1 MADTGAESIRQ
12 TAFSEPGGTVQPRGN
27 QSPMKVFV
35 HLAHGFGRTAW
46 KSRFDQG
53 EIIGI
58 NHDDPY
64 GYQQANAMGCV
75 LQQSEDMPEWRLGRL
90 IRLGGRAFFVFDLVH
105 AWRNRRGILHADVVW
120 THTESQSLAI
130 LLLLKRQK
138 GTKPKLIAQTVWLMD
153 AWDTY
158 AGLRRQFYLSL
169 LRGADLLTFLSP
181 PAMRKAQ
188 HLLPAKR
195 TAFLL
200 YGIRTDQALEV
211 LDRPVHTPAR
221 LLMLG
226 NDRHRDWPTFITA
239 VKNDARYTAKAI
251 TRAPLTE
258 HLQGVGNVV
267 QEVPTSNEEL
277 FALFRWADIVV
288 ICLTENLHAS
298 GITVV
303 EEAVLCGL
311 PVICTHVGGIESYF
325 TEDEITYV
333 PVGDPEAVR
342 QAVQQLAAD
351 AALREG
357 KVRRAL
363 SRMKTGNINSRS
375 YVAQHVALSQELLN
389 R

>member
-1 MADTGAESIRQ
+1 
-12 TAFSEPGGTVQPRGN
+12 
-27 QSPMKVFV
+27 MKVFV
-35 HLAHGFGRTAW
+35 HLAHGFGRESW
-46 KSRFDQG
+46 KSRFDKG

-64 GYQQANAMGCV
+64 GYQQASAMGCT
-75 LQQSEDMPEWRLGRL
+75 LQQSEDYPEGRFGRLVRLGV
-90 IRLGGRAFFVFDLVH
+90 RAVFGFDLVH
-105 AWRNRRGILHADVVW
+105 AWRNRRGIFNAEVIW

-130 LLLLKRQK
+130 SLLMKLRRSA
-138 GTKPKLIAQTVWLMD
+138 KPKLIAQTVWLMD

-158 AGLRRQFYLSL
+158 AGLRQRLYLSL
-169 LRGADLLTFLSP
+169 LRSADLLTFLSP

-188 HLLPAKR
+188 HLLPSKP

-200 YGIRTDQALEV
+200 YGIRTDQPLEV
-211 LDRPVHTPAR
+211 LDRPGHTPAR

-226 NDRHRDWPTFITA
+226 NDRHRDWLTFIA
-239 VKNDARYTAKAI
+239 ALKNDARYTAKAI
-251 TRAPLTE
+251 TRAPLAE
-258 HLQGVGNVV
+258 QLQAVSNIT
-267 QEVPTSNEEL
+267 QEVPTNNDEL

-342 QAVQQLAAD
+342 QAIQRLTAD
-351 AALREG
+351 PVLREG

-363 SRMKTGNINSRS
+363 ARMKTGDINSRS
-375 YVAQHVALSQELLN
+375 FVARHVELSHTLLG

>member
-1 MADTGAESIRQ
+1 MVEAGPHIFQQPVS
-12 TAFSEPGGTVQPRGN
+12 SELDRLSQHRSGDSQMR
-27 QSPMKVFV
+27 VFV
-35 HLAHGFGRTAW
+35 HLAHGFGRSSW
-46 KSRFDQG
+46 KSRFDKG

-64 GYQQANAMGCV
+64 GYQQASAMGCAV
-75 LQQSEDMPEWRLGRL
+75 QQSEDQPEGRLGRL
-90 IRLGGRAFFVFDLVH
+90 IRLGVRALFGFDLVH
-105 AWRNRRGILHADVVW
+105 AWRNRRGIFNADVVW
-120 THTESQSLAI
+120 THTESQSLAVS
-130 LLLLKRQK
+130 LLMKRRNA
-138 GTKPKLIAQTVWLMD
+138 KPKLIAQTVWLMD

-158 AGLRRQFYLSL
+158 ARLRRRFYLSL

-188 HLLPAKR
+188 HLLPAKP

-200 YGIRTDQALEV
+200 YGIRTDQSLEV

-226 NDRHRDWPTFITA
+226 NDRHRDWPTFIAA
-239 VKNDARYTAKAI
+239 VKNDGGYTAKAI
-251 TRAPLTE
+251 TRAPLAE
-258 HLQGVGNVV
+258 SLRAVSNIV
-267 QEVPTSNEEL
+267 QEVPTSNDEL

-325 TEDEITYV
+325 TDDEITYV

-342 QAVQQLAAD
+342 QAIQLLAAD
-351 AALREG
+351 PAFREG

-363 SRMKTGNINSRS
+363 ARMKTGDINSRS
-375 YVAQHVALSQELLN
+375 YVARHVELSHELLG

>member
-1 MADTGAESIRQ
+1 MAKTGSHSVQQPAS
-12 TAFSEPGGTVQPRGN
+12 SEPDGPLQHRSGSSQI
-27 QSPMKVFV
+27 KVFV
-35 HLAHGFGRTAW
+35 HLAHGFGRNSW
-46 KSRFDQG
+46 KSRWDKG

-58 NHDDPY
+58 NHEDPY
-64 GYQQANAMGCV
+64 GYQQASAMGCA
-75 LQQSEDMPEWRLGRL
+75 LQQSEDYPEGRLGRL
-90 IRLGGRAFFVFDLVH
+90 VRLGVRALLGFDLVH
-105 AWRNRRGILHADVVW
+105 AWRNRRGILNAEVVW

-130 LLLLKRQK
+130 SLLIKLRKAA
-138 GTKPKLIAQTVWLMD
+138 KPKLIAQTVWLMD
-153 AWDTY
+153 AWHTY
-158 AGLRRQFYLSL
+158 AGLRKRFYLSL
-169 LRGADLLTFLSP
+169 LRGADVLTFLSP

-188 HLLPAKR
+188 LLLPAKP

-200 YGIRTDQALEV
+200 YGIRTDQPLEM

-226 NDRHRDWPTFITA
+226 NDRHRDWPTFIAA
-239 VKNDARYTAKAI
+239 VRNDARYTAKAI

-258 HLQGVGNVV
+258 QLRAVSNVV
-267 QEVPTSNEEL
+267 QEVPTNNDEL
-277 FALFRWADIVV
+277 FPVFRWADIMV

-311 PVICTHVGGIESYF
+311 PVICTQVGGIESYF

-333 PVGDPEAVR
+333 PMGDPEAVR
-342 QAVQQLAAD
+342 QAIQQLD
-351 AALREG
+351 ANSTLRES

-363 SRMKTGNINSRS
+363 ARMKTGDINSRS
-375 YVAQHVALSQELLN
+375 FVARHVELSHKLLG